1 MFDIINED
9 KGLSRRQLITGAGKI
24 AAGAA
29 LVGAC
34 GSSLV
39 TRASASTDA
48 DAYPWPYKKL
58 DPAKTAAIA
67 YENWYKGFCS
77 YAVTSSVFSQL
88 RESVGGPYK
97 HLPLDAFNFA
107 HGGTVGWGTLCG
119 TLFGAGVVASFT
131 MGKEGEKITNDMLAW
146 YSDTELPIFM
156 PANPKATFKNVSK
169 SDSPLCHVSVG
180 KWMKKEG
187 VAIGSPERKDRC
199 ARLAADVAYQ
209 TVVRLNEMADGKY
222 KPVNGSQVKA
232 FGITAQNN
240 CTDCH
245 GSNVPTPPGK

>member
-1 MFDIINED
+1 MFDIINGEEAI
-9 KGLSRRQLITGAGKI
+9 SRRQLITGAGKL

-29 LVGAC
+29 VVGAC
-34 GSSLV
+34 GSSLIS
-39 TRASASTDA
+39 TASASTDT
-48 DAYPWPYKKL
+48 YPWPYKKL

-77 YAVTSSVFSQL
+77 YAVTSSIFSQL
-88 RESVGGPYK
+88 RESVGGPYNN
-97 HLPLDAFNFA
+97 LPLDAFSFA

-146 YSDTELPIFM
+146 YGETELPIFK
-156 PANPKATFKNVSK
+156 PETPKATFKNVSK

-187 VAIGSPERKDRC
+187 VGLGSPERKDRC
-199 ARLAADVAYQ
+199 ARIAADVAYQ

-222 KPVNGSQVKA
+222 KPVNGSQAKA
-232 FGITAQNN
+232 YGITAQNN
-240 CTDCH
+240 CTECH